1 VIGRTISHYKITE
14 KLGQGGMGVVYKAE
28 DTQLRIP
35 VALKFLSRDV
45 LGDEEVENRL
55 IREAQ
60 TAASLDHPNICRVY
74 GVNQEDEQ
82 TFIAMAFVDGPSLDA
97 KIKERRLPLDEALDI
112 AVQAGE
118 GLQEAHEAGVVHR
131 DIKPHN
137 IMLTA
142 KGQVKIMDFGLAQ
155 LSGRS
160 RLTKPGTTLGTRPYM
175 APEQLLG
182 EETDQRSDIWAL
194 GVVLYEMLAQRLPF
208 EADYDQSD
216 RLRHSQRR
224 ARGTD
229 SPTKRSTA
237 GNRPSDLQ
245 GIGQGTGGA
254 ISDHWRYARRSA
266 ATQEEVRNP
275 KVGCNNQARVSTAS
289 IGQVSRHRER

>member
-1 VIGRTISHYKITE
+1 MIGQTISHYKITE
-14 KLGQGGMGVVYKAE
+14 KLGEGGMGVVYKAE

-35 VALKFLSRDV
+35 VALKFLSRDA
-45 LGDEEVENRL
+45 LGDEEIQNRL

-60 TAASLDHPNICRVY
+60 TAAALDYPNICRVY
-74 GVNQEDEQ
+74 GVHQQDEQ
-82 TFIAMAFVDGPSLDA
+82 TFIAMAFVDGPSLNA

-118 GLQEAHEAGVVHR
+118 GLQDAHEAGVVHR

-160 RLTKPGTTLGTRPYM
+160 RLTKPGTVLGTQAYM

-182 EETDQRSDIWAL
+182 EETDYRSDIWAL

-208 EADYDQSD
+208 EADYEQAVAYAI
-216 RLRHSQRR
+216 LNEEPEVLTAQR
-224 ARGTD
+224 
-229 SPTKRSTA
+229 
-237 GNRPSDLQ
+237 SDLPLE
-245 GIGQGTGGA
+245 IGQA
-254 ISDHWRYARRSA
+254 ISTGIAILTIPGRASVAEPSPHCNVLLA
-266 ATQEEVRNP
+266 ALTSNP
-275 KVGCNNQARVSTAS
+275 APPPPA
-289 IGQVSRHRER
+289 HMP